1 MGKLNLDWAT
11 WAYLAR
17 VGQEYAC
24 DVGLQHT
31 DEEIAA
37 WIKENRKY
45 EGTLEEAVALLKKP
59 LLEALE
65 ELQTAPLSRQIEIHE
80 ETLNWLR
87 GGFLT
92 YQSIV
97 EHVRRDNPNLTEAGR
112 QEQERLL
119 QVLEN
124 QVDQMHLYIE
134 TLKAE
139 GGRPRRRKQKATAKP
154 PLGRRN
160 DLILVPSA
168 NLYKYVQDG
177 VAEGLNGMDAPT
189 PEKRYFNRRKKTPGL
204 DAELQVRPEDGQLPV
219 YPTPAEVQ
227 QWQDGITQQ
236 YRQMGDETVDALDVV
251 TAKWLN
257 QARHPEEGVNITAN
271 ELLQARGVKPKRG
284 GGYPQKARQRMAQQ
298 VENLGTLWLKIHEA
312 TRWETVPGPN
322 GKKKRVERTDTME
335 SRVLDISL
343 RKESTLRG
351 WDAAGGDVQYFSWR
365 VKPGLALVPFVAGE
379 NRQLAWLSTRALQY
393 DPYRQIPEKRLLRY
407 LSWQWRIR
415 RNEGNLLQN
424 FTVRTLLEGIR
435 LRKDPNNPIKTKDRL
450 EKALDILLEDKLI
463 NGWQYDSW
471 DESRWT
477 SDGWAGWTDARV
489 VIEPPQ
495 HILDQAAKIAT
506 PPQKILPAA
515 TQRKANEDLPRL
527 LKDARLARGITQ
539 LQAVEQIQDLLRA
552 RNLKPKFSQA
562 YFSAIE
568 AGKKEPGD
576 ALKRLLL
583 EWAKSDIQK

>member
-1 MGKLNLDWAT
+1 MGKPNLDWAT

-17 VGQEYAC
+17 VGQEWGY

-37 WIKENRKY
+37 WIKENRTH
-45 EGTLEEAVALLKKP
+45 EGTLAEAVALLKKP

-87 GGFLT
+87 GDFLT

-97 EHVRRDNPNLTEAGR
+97 ERVRRDNPNLTEAGR

-124 QVDQMHLYIE
+124 QVDQMRLYIE

-139 GGRPRRRKQKATAKP
+139 GGRPRRKQKATAKP
-154 PLGRRN
+154 PLGRRK
-160 DLILVPSA
+160 DIFVVSSA
-168 NLYKYVQDG
+168 GPYRAVQEG
-177 VAEGLNGMDAPT
+177 VAEGLNGMDWPT
-189 PEKRYFNRRKKTPGL
+189 PEKRYFNRRHRTKDL
-204 DAELQVRPEDGQLPV
+204 DAELQVRPEDGQLPI
-219 YPTPAEVQ
+219 YPTPEELK
-227 QWQDGITQQ
+227 QWQDKVTAKLK
-236 YRQMGDETVDALDVV
+236 QMNDETVDCLDVV
-251 TAKWLN
+251 TAKWLD
-257 QARHPEEGVNITAN
+257 QARHPEEGINLNVN
-271 ELLQARGVKPKRG
+271 ELLQARGLKPRRT
-284 GGYPQKARQRMAQQ
+284 GGYDQKARQKMAQH
-298 VENLGTLWLKIHEA
+298 VETLGTLWLKIHEA
-312 TRWETVPGPN
+312 TRWETVFES
-322 GKKKRVERTDTME
+322 GKKKRVQRTDTME

-365 VKPGLALVPFVAGE
+365 LKPGLALLPWVAGD
-379 NRQLAWLSTRALQY
+379 NRQLAWLSTKALQY
-393 DPYRQIPEKRLLRY
+393 DPYKQKPEKRLLRY

-415 RNEGNLLQN
+415 RNEGNLLQT
-424 FTVRTLLEGIR
+424 FTTRTLLEGIR
-435 LRKDPNNPIKTKDRL
+435 LRRDPNNPIKTKDRL
-450 EKALDILLEDKLI
+450 EKALDTLLEDKLI
-463 NGWQYDSW
+463 NAWQYDGW

-489 VIEPPQ
+489 LIEPPQ
-495 HILDQAAKIAT
+495 HILDQAAKITA
-506 PPQKILPAA
+506 PPQKKLTAA
-515 TQRKANEDLPRL
+515 TQRKTDADLPRL

-583 EWAKSDIQK
+583 EWAQGNN

>member
-1 MGKLNLDWAT
+1 MGKPNLDWAT

-17 VGQEYAC
+17 VGQEWGY

-37 WIKENRKY
+37 WIKENRTH
-45 EGTLEEAVALLKKP
+45 EGTLAEAVALLKKP

-87 GGFLT
+87 GDFLT

-112 QEQERLL
+112 QEQEQFL
-119 QVLEN
+119 QVLKN
-124 QVDQMHLYIE
+124 QVEQMHLYIE

-139 GGRPRRRKQKATAKP
+139 GGRPRRRKQKITAKP
-154 PLGRRN
+154 TLGQ
-160 DLILVPSA
+160 IPIPSA
-168 NLYKYVQDG
+168 SLYKFVQDG
-177 VAEGLNGMDAPT
+177 VAEGLNGMDLPT
-189 PEKRYFNRRKKTPGL
+189 PEKRYFNRREKTPGL
-204 DAELQVRPEDGQLPV
+204 DAELQVRPEDGQLHI
-219 YPTPAEVQ
+219 YPTPEELRR
-227 QWQDGITQQ
+227 WQAKVTEQLKK
-236 YRQMGDETVDALDVV
+236 MNDETADVLDVV
-251 TAKWLN
+251 IAKWLN
-257 QARHPEEGVNITAN
+257 QARHLEEGVNVTAN

-284 GGYPQKARQRMAQQ
+284 GGYPQKARQRMNQH
-298 VENLGTLWLKIHEA
+298 VETMGTLWLKVHEA
-312 TRWETVPGPN
+312 TRYETVPGPN
-322 GKKKRVERTDTME
+322 GKKKRVERIDSME

-365 VKPGLALVPFVAGE
+365 LKPGLALLPFVAGD
-379 NRQLAWLSTRALQY
+379 NRQLAWLSTKALRY
-393 DPYRQIPEKRLLRY
+393 DPYRQKPEKRLLRY

-415 RNEGNLLQN
+415 RNEGNLLQT
-424 FTVRTLLEGIR
+424 FTVRTLLER
-435 LRKDPNNPIKTKDRL
+435 THLRKDPNNPIKIKDRL
-450 EKALDILLEDKLI
+450 EKALDTLLEDKLV
-463 NGWQYDSW
+463 NAWQYNGW

-489 VIEPPQ
+489 IIEPPQ
-495 HILDQAAKIAT
+495 HILDQAAKIPA
-506 PPQKILPAA
+506 PPQKQLPAA
-515 TQRKANEDLPRL
+515 TQRKTDADLPRL

-552 RNLKPKFSQA
+552 RNLKPKFSQG
-562 YFSAIE
+562 YFAMIE
-568 AGKKEPGD
+568 AGRKAPGD

-583 EWAKSDIQK
+583 EWAQGDI